1 MNFIS
6 RKDLISSGLTA
17 GAFTHCAILMVLEI
31 IVRFRKISITFS
43 FIFEPYI
50 LYRYIKPCI
59 LIRHKSRRETV
70 RKHKKLM
77 GGQRKETLGK
87 KSAQC
92 HTKDHMNKVKV
103 GKVIL
108 FEETV
113 CQNTQQ
119 PNKHTWPRCFFVF
132 YP

>member
-59 LIRHKSRRETV
+59 LIRHKSRRET
-70 RKHKKLM
+70 
-77 GGQRKETLGK
+77 KET
-87 KSAQC
+87 Q
-92 HTKDHMNKVKV
+92 
-103 GKVIL
+103 
-108 FEETV
+108 ETNGRAEKRNV
-113 CQNTQQ
+113 REKIS
-119 PNKHTWPRCFFVF
+119 PVSHKGPHE
-132 YP
+132 